1 MKGFV
6 LYGMVGA
13 KDPLPLTLTMET
25 VNVEM
30 RYRIDQ
36 QHRIGHLHSCQ
47 KKVVQASLAM
57 TLRGRN
63 A

>member
-13 KDPLPLTLTMET
+13 KDPLPLTLTMEK

-36 QHRIGHLHSCQ
+36 QHRIDQFDVERC
-47 KKVVQASLAM
+47 ASLVWVK
-57 TLRGRN
+57 
-63 A
+63 